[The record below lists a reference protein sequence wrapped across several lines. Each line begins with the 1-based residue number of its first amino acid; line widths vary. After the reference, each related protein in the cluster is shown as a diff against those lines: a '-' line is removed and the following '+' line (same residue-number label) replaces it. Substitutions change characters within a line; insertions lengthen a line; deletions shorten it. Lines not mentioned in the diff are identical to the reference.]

1 MRAVVLVDEA
11 ASSTELVEL
20 EKPEPGEGEIR
31 VKVAAASVNGFD
43 LAVAAGHTKGLVE
56 QAYPTVL
63 GKDFAGTVDAL
74 GAGVSEYS
82 VGDRVFGTVTKPVI
96 QDGSFAEYVTVPV
109 GMGVARLPKTVS
121 FVNGAALGLAGSAAY
136 AAFEGA
142 QIGLEHTVLVVG
154 ATGGVGQQV
163 VQLAA
168 ATGATVTATAMS
180 AAGAAAVTGLGAS
193 RVIDPADGDV
203 AAQTR
208 RVYPEGV
215 DVVVRLAGD
224 VGVVSAVREG
234 GTFVSTLVYS
244 PEQVPNDAVSV
255 VPVMAAPTPD
265 RLTQIAADHAE
276 GRTKVSVQAT
286 YTLDQVPEAFA
297 AFAAGTLGKL
307 VVTVAE

>member
-11 ASSTELVEL
+11 ASSPELVEL

-31 VKVAAASVNGFD
+31 VKVAAASVNRFD
-43 LAVAAGHTKGLVE
+43 LAVAAGQTKGLME

-109 GMGVARLPKTVS
+109 SMGVARLPKSVS

-215 DVVVRLAGD
+215 DVVVHLAGD